1 MMPLTDQVLITAP
14 NGGSAL
20 LFCRDAY
27 ATLAGIGR
35 QDNLCTDPPYVM
47 RTDGGGKYRAARKHL
62 DKIAQEGLDQGFDL
76 SILDPLQFPH
86 VAVFCHNDQ
95 LHDVLPRLAGCYH
108 RYALC
113 TWHKLNAQPLANK
126 HFRPDAEVWLHAWL
140 PDHEP
145 QGDIH
150 AKSRV
155 WTGAAP
161 RGDDR
166 HDHPTPKPLELMQ
179 KIVANLPPG
188 SVVDPF
194 MGTGTTGVAAI
205 MAGRAFI
212 GIEHNPKHF
221 NTAVT
226 RIQQVAA
233 TMEQAA

>member
-1 MMPLTDQVLITAP
+1 MTHITVPAH
-14 NGGSAL
+14 GSPGSFARRVQSDPSIAVEL
-20 LFCRDAY
+20 LNACR
-27 ATLAGIGR
+27 
-35 QDNLCTDPPYVM
+35 
-47 RTDGGGKYRAARKHL
+47 K
-62 DKIAQEGLDQGFDL
+62 
-76 SILDPLQFPH
+76 
-86 VAVFCHNDQ
+86 AVQ
-95 LHDVLPRLAGCYH
+95 VLPRLAGCYH